1 MVVDVIEHGDV
12 FAGLTSKGQGDAI
25 GDVDALHSLSRQ
37 GNKLVLSSQVYNGFT
52 GGKNKGC
59 LR

>member
-1 MVVDVIEHGDV
+1 MVVDVIEHSDV
-12 FAGLTSKGQGDAI
+12 FPWLTSKGQGDAI

-52 GGKNKGC
+52 GEKNKGC